1 MKVFFWKKERQ
12 VRQDVEDYLKD
23 TEGCVDAFA
32 RGIDTFLSQGIC
44 PQFEELVEE
53 AHRFEGSSDARRR
66 SIEASMYDRA
76 LIPESRGDVLGMLE
90 AIDLVPNQCESV
102 LYQLWTENT
111 EIPEEYLDR
120 FKEIVVPNVRA
131 HELLCRAMRGLF
143 SNAKGIPELAVQVS
157 GMEAESDQLERS
169 LIRDIFGSDLQKADK
184 ILLRDL
190 AIRIGEIS
198 DRAENAMDRLAIV
211 AAKRQS

>member
-1 MKVFFWKKERQ
+1 VFFWKKEQ
-12 VRQDVEDYLKD
+12 KVREDVEAYLKD
-23 TEGCVDAFA
+23 TEACVEAFA
-32 RGIDTFLSQGIC
+32 RGVEVFLSQGIC
-44 PQFEELVEE
+44 PQFEKCVEE
-53 AHRFEGSSDARRR
+53 AHGFEGSSDAKRRD
-66 SIEASMYDRA
+66 IEASMYNKA

-90 AIDLVPNQCESV
+90 SIDLVPNQCESV

-111 EIPEEYLDR
+111 EILAEYVER
-120 FKEIVVPNVRA
+120 FRQIVTPNVES
-131 HELLCRAMRGLF
+131 HGLLCEAMRCLF
-143 SNAKGIPELAVQVS
+143 SDQDEIRSLAVEVS
-157 GMEAESDQLERS
+157 AKEAESDHLERE
-169 LIRDIFGSDLQKADK
+169 LIKEIFASEMDKADK